1 MTQIL
6 IEYSAFF
13 FFFFTEINIKIQ
25 IKSDFDALK
34 NGNSFI

>member
-6 IEYSAFF
+6 IEYSAF